1 MPREKKRLYSKY
13 LGERN
18 VTAVFDP
25 TAVEI
30 GDSRYWLKEVD
41 FKDFTDFDLEN
52 LEEWVTNEIDNRYND
67 KSPPTKLRIER
78 EELDE

>member
-1 MPREKKRLYSKY
+1 M
-13 LGERN
+13 
-18 VTAVFDP
+18 A

-30 GDSRYWLKEVD
+30 GDGRYWLKEVD

-52 LEEWVTNEIDNRYND
+52 LEEWVTDEIDNRYNN
-67 KSPPTKLRIER
+67 KSPPTKLRIEK